1 MNFLEDLKDK
11 VVIITGSGRGIG
23 KGIAEAFAEVGSK
36 IVITDIDAETCAAT
50 AKEIAEKG
58 VDTLDVVCDVSNRES
73 VDEMIKKTVDKFGQI
88 DVVVNNAGTTKD
100 GLFMRMKPEQWQMI
114 IDINLTGTY
123 NVTHAAIN
131 VMRKKKSGNIINL
144 SSVNALG
151 VPGQAN
157 YAASKAGVIGFT
169 KAIAK
174 ELAPMGIRV
183 NALAPGFIETYLTS
197 LIPEK
202 MAEEMVKNIP
212 MARKG
217 QPEDIAKPILF
228 LASDL
233 SSYVTGEVLN
243 VNGGLNGL

>member
-1 MNFLEDLKDK
+1 MIGFDDLKDK
-11 VVIITGSGRGIG
+11 VVLITGSGRGIG

-36 IVITDIDAETCAAT
+36 VVITDIDAETCAAT
-50 AKEIAEKG
+50 AKEIAGKG
-58 VDTLDVVCDVSNRES
+58 VDTLDVVCDVSKRDS
-73 VDEMIKKTVDKFGQI
+73 VDELIQKIVDKFGQI

-100 GLFMRMKPEQWQMI
+100 GLFIRMKPEQWQMI

-123 NVTHAAIN
+123 NVTHAAVN

-169 KAIAK
+169 KALGK

-212 MARKG
+212 LGRKG
-217 QPEDIAKPILF
+217 QPIDIAKPILF

-233 SSYVTGEVLN
+233 SAYVTGEVLN
-243 VNGGLNGL
+243 VNGGLNGV